1 MTVADGRTA
10 RVRVDYSQYQVAA
23 GAEMTV
29 GDDSV
34 PGLLRDMGRQ
44 AVAVLTGLQSGV
56 ITVTAHAVAT
66 APAQVDPGW
75 DVVAETDLDC
85 PEGIT
90 GRTTRLTSCSCYSTH
105 QDWEYGATRS
115 STSRQRGSHSYGH
128 GQPAAG
134 PRSSGRRQ
142 PAV

>member
-29 GDDSV
+29 GDDGV
-34 PGLLRDMGRQ
+34 PGLLRDMGGQ

-66 APAQVDPGW
+66 DVDGLLRPT
-75 DVVAETDLDC
+75 ARRR
-85 PEGIT
+85 GI
-90 GRTTRLTSCSCYSTH
+90 RRH
-105 QDWEYGATRS
+105 AT
-115 STSRQRGSHSYGH
+115 
-128 GQPAAG
+128 A
-134 PRSSGRRQ
+134 
-142 PAV
+142 

>member
-1 MTVADGRTA
+1 MTEADGRTA

-23 GAEMTV
+23 GAEITV

-34 PGLLRDMGRQ
+34 PGLLRDLGGQ

-56 ITVTAHAVAT
+56 IAVTAHAVAT

-85 PEGIT
+85 PGGIISVLDWGGPDHPELGDLAIAGP
-90 GRTTRLTSCSCYSTH
+90 GRYRLRVHASGTAKTKSITCSS
-105 QDWEYGATRS
+105 
-115 STSRQRGSHSYGH
+115 
-128 GQPAAG
+128 GQP
-134 PRSSGRRQ
+134 PSPHRPVS
-142 PAV
+142 